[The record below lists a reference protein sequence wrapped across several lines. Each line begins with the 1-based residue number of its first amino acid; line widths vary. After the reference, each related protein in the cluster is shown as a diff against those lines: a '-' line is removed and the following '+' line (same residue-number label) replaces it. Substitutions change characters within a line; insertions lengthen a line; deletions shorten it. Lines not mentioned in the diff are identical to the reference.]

1 MLLGMWCNSC
11 VLADIR
17 NKSWNEM
24 RDTIWGAQSR
34 VPRGSAQSRIGAWGP
49 TPMQPLFDVTTQLA
63 TYVEK
68 GWSCA
73 LLRSNRLCNHVQSLC
88 YQNKGTKV
96 IPSIKFVISIQKL
109 YVRCALGFMEL
120 LSSPLPK
127 LAKLFI
133 YQVHVFLWIVSEG
146 LWKNGIE
153 SRGIINNINMMCKIK
168 SAIINPPSP
177 SYIMNYK

>member
-49 TPMQPLFDVTTQLA
+49 TPMQPLFDGTTQLA

-68 GWSCA
+68 GWCCA
-73 LLRSNRLCNHVQSLC
+73 LLWSNCLCNYVQSLC

-109 YVRCALGFMEL
+109 YVRCALEFMEL
-120 LSSPLPK
+120 LSSPYQK
-127 LAKLFI
+127 LAKLLLFVSKLFSFI
-133 YQVHVFLWIVSEG
+133 GEIT
-146 LWKNGIE
+146 
-153 SRGIINNINMMCKIK
+153 
-168 SAIINPPSP
+168 AT
-177 SYIMNYK
+177 